1 MTRKKG
7 KMATEKFDNALKGVP
22 RGVLQS
28 WSTAVMEYWSTG
40 VMEYWSGGVAEEWV
54 IEDDGHTAKE

>member
-1 MTRKKG
+1 MTRKNR
-7 KMATEKFDNALKGVP
+7 KMATEKFDNTLKE
-22 RGVLQS
+22 VLGE
-28 WSTAVMEYWSTG
+28 WWSTG